1 MHILY
6 VSYELVC
13 IPYAY
18 GVCVCV
24 FCLIGLQDPVPL
36 ASYRRFHH
44 RVGAEHTY
52 MIIATILASSIE
64 SIEDVTRSLRSNI
77 HSFVSSVRA
86 IREKERHPGLQNC
99 YTPQKISGKGAR
111 EKIIV
116 PADENEARKIPLE
129 LRSRGGGGC
138 IPFRRRRE
146 RPRPRKCNAAHKWL
160 QGTAGRHGGDVE
172 CCRLSSLPGL
182 LYRRF

>member
-1 MHILY
+1 MYRTSSY
-6 VSYELVC
+6 VYPICVR
-13 IPYAY
+13 
-18 GVCVCV
+18 VCVCV
-24 FCLIGLQDPVPL
+24 LFNRPPGDPVPL

-64 SIEDVTRSLRSNI
+64 DITRSLRSNI

-99 YTPQKISGKGAR
+99 YTPQKISGKSAR

-138 IPFRRRRE
+138 VPLRRE
-146 RPRPRKCNAAHKWL
+146 RPKPRKCNAH
-160 QGTAGRHGGDVE
+160 
-172 CCRLSSLPGL
+172 
-182 LYRRF
+182 